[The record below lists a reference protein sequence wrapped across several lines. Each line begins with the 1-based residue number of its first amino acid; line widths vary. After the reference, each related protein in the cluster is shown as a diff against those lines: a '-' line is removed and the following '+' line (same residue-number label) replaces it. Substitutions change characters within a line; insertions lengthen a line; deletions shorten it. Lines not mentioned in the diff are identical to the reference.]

1 MRILG
6 RLAVAAGATA
16 VILLAA
22 PAANASDA
30 ATERTAKGAMDNVP
44 SGDLVG
50 ALTGGVLGPLGG
62 GLGGLAGGAGGI
74 GGMTG
79 GLVDIQGLGG

>member
-30 ATERTAKGAMDNVP
+30 PTERTTRGAMDAVP
-44 SGDLVG
+44 NGDLLG
-50 ALTGGVLGPLGG
+50 AVSGVLGPVVNGFG
-62 GLGGLAGGAGGI
+62 GLTGAAGGI
-74 GGMTG
+74 GGLTG
-79 GLVDIQGLGG
+79 GLVDVQGLGG

>member
-30 ATERTAKGAMDNVP
+30 ATERTTRGAMDAVP
-44 SGDLVG
+44 SGDLLG
-50 ALTGGVLGPLGG
+50 ALSGVLGPLSG
-62 GLGGLAGGAGGI
+62 GLGGVTGATGGI
-74 GGMTG
+74 GDLTG
-79 GLVDIQGLGG
+79 GLVDVQGLGG

>member
-30 ATERTAKGAMDNVP
+30 PAERTAKGAMDAVP
-44 SGDLVG
+44 SGDLLG
-50 ALTGGVLGPLGG
+50 ALSGVLGPLGG
-62 GLGGLAGGAGGI
+62 GLGAVTGGAGGI

-79 GLVDIQGLGG
+79 GLVDVQGLGG

>member
-30 ATERTAKGAMDNVP
+30 PAERTTKGAMDAVP
-44 SGDLVG
+44 SGDVLG
-50 ALTGGVLGPLGG
+50 ALLGPVVSGFG
-62 GLGGLAGGAGGI
+62 GLTGAAGGI

>member
-16 VILLAA
+16 VILLAS

-30 ATERTAKGAMDNVP
+30 AAERTYGAMDAVP
-44 SGDLVG
+44 HADLLG
-50 ALTGGVLGPLGG
+50 ALTSVLGPVTGGLGGASGAAG
-62 GLGGLAGGAGGI
+62 GLGGLTGGI
-74 GGMTG
+74 
-79 GLVDIQGLGG
+79 VDLQGIG